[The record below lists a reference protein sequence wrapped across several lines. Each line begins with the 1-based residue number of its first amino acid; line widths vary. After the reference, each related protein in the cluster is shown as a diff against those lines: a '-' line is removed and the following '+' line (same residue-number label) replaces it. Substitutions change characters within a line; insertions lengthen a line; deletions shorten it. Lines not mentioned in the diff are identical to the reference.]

1 MKLNISMVLY
11 QNNLEDVK
19 KCINCCLN
27 SNFVGNLYLIDNSKD
42 NNLSILAKL
51 NDQIKYIFN
60 NSNYGYGKGHNIAIK
75 ESIEKGIDYH
85 LIINPDIYFGEEVL
99 KTLYEFMQKNKDI
112 GVVMPK
118 ILYPDKKIQYLC
130 KLLPTPYDLFLRRFS
145 PFKKINEKVNEK
157 YELRFTHYT
166 QLMEIPVISGC
177 FMFIR
182 TSILKE
188 IGGFD
193 ERFFMYL
200 EDVDLCRRINQKARI
215 VYFPKVE
222 IIHNYEKGSYKNIRL
237 LLYHVISACK
247 YFNKWGWFLDHER
260 RIINKRTIYLLQNN
274 NG

>member
-11 QNNLEDVK
+11 QNNLEEVK

-27 SNFVGNLYLIDNSKD
+27 NNFVGNLYLIDNSKD